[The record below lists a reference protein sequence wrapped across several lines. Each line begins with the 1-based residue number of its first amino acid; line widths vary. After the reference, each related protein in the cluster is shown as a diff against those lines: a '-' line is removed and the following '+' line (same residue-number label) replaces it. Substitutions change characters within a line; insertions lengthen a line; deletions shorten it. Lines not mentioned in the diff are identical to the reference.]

1 MRLRLRATPVGDAI
15 LVHPKGR
22 LDERAADFAGGLAHD
37 PQHTLV
43 VVDLPAG
50 VLADEWA
57 AVAKLLSPSRYGSL
71 RLVFGRDKGEDVRT
85 AAGLIANR
93 LGRLVLAPDG
103 ALVPTAAGGL
113 FVPGDDGAAWL
124 RFRPG
129 RAAEPDAQR
138 FPKPDWEFA
147 VPARPGAAGARTTV
161 QPVPCGVWLRHT
173 DEGPLLG
180 RGRRAVEAVPT
191 DPGHLLVVLGSP
203 GAPPLPVADVAR
215 YWDTVLPG
223 ARSAVRF
230 VVHGTLDT
238 PGAIAPGQG
247 LADALGDGVVL
258 YAGLP
263 SGARPL
269 PDGEHGASA
278 YAPTRSGGARPA
290 AASATPDSHRAVDT
304 TAPAPAGAEHRPG
317 GHEASGATF
326 TARTETPH
334 GADSP
339 YGAATPSAGTP
350 PSGRNEPSGATAAVR
365 TSSPHGAETGVGA
378 AMPSG
383 ADGAPGGWPGEDV
396 TLPSGASAD
405 GGVLG
410 SVSAA
415 AASVPPLSEA
425 ADAGCGAVPAAREA
439 DGALPT
445 AVRPAARSALPR
457 IRTESVD
464 SALPGGAPADP
475 APSGPGTMAPTP
487 AASVTGDP
495 SAGVSPHVADGLAGS
510 GAVSASAP
518 VPPQPSR
525 YHPAPVQASASGPA
539 PGTGPVP
546 PQPSGH
552 EQGPDAGIAPGTGPR
567 TGSVHPQDPE
577 PALGAGAPAVASAR
591 LVRPAAPRFRLESS
605 APAPE
610 PDAVPAG
617 PAAPVA
623 GPGPAVA
630 APPAAAPGE
639 AAGVRVQP
647 VPRTVACA
655 LPPERGIAQER
666 DWVRR
671 TFSEQY
677 NAMAGSVSRVMSESP
692 GLRGG
697 SRAEAAD
704 ALTELVAVR
713 LYLSGDSRTADA
725 AVRTA
730 TAGPHVP
737 LARCVTA
744 GLRRLPSYRGPALLR
759 TRLTDA
765 ERSWYREGRLAVEWA
780 FCHARTSLHAGPR
793 GSGATDVL
801 IWSMTARRTSS
812 LDPAV
817 PDRVLFLPG
826 TAFKVLRTDD
836 DTVLMR
842 EVSPSEI
849 GQDGRVG
856 AQRAQFD
863 EMALKG
869 LENILDALA
878 KAGTDAGVRSAD
890 PPGLIA
896 TTRTSRTEGAK
907 P

>member
-1 MRLRLRATPVGDAI
+1 MGLRLRATPVGDAV
-15 LVHPKGR
+15 LVHPKVR
-22 LDERAADFAGGLAHD
+22 LDGRAADFAGGLAHD
-37 PQHTLV
+37 PQHTVV

-50 VLADEWA
+50 ALADEWA
-57 AVAKLLSPSRYGSL
+57 AVARLLSPSRYGSL
-71 RLVFGRDKGEDVRT
+71 RLVFGRDRGEEVRT
-85 AAGLIANR
+85 AAGRIADR
-93 LGRLVLAPDG
+93 LGRPVLAPDG

-129 RAAEPDAQR
+129 RDPEPDAQR

-147 VPARPGAAGARTTV
+147 VPARPGPAGARTTV

-173 DEGPLLG
+173 GEGPLPG

-191 DPGHLLVVLGSP
+191 DPRHLLVVLGSP

-238 PGAIAPGQG
+238 PGAITPGQG
-247 LADALGDGVVL
+247 LADALGEGVVL

-263 SGARPL
+263 SGSRPL
-269 PDGEHGASA
+269 PGGEQGASA
-278 YAPTRSGGARPA
+278 YAPTGSGGTRPA
-290 AASATPDSHRAVDT
+290 AASATPGVQGAAG
-304 TAPAPAGAEHRPG
+304 TAAPAGAEHRPG
-317 GHEASGATF
+317 GHEPSGATAA
-326 TARTETPH
+326 ARTGTPR

-339 YGAATPSAGTP
+339 DGAATPSAGTLP
-350 PSGRNEPSGATAAVR
+350 AGPNEPSGATAVVR
-365 TSSPHGAETGVGA
+365 TPAPHGEEAGAGA
-378 AMPSG
+378 AVPTG
-383 ADGAPGGWPGEDV
+383 ADGAPGGRPGEDIA
-396 TLPSGASAD
+396 LPSGASAD
-405 GGVLG
+405 GEVPG
-410 SVSAA
+410 SVPAA
-415 AASVPPLSEA
+415 AASVPPVSDA
-425 ADAGCGAVPAAREA
+425 AGAGRGAVPAAREA
-439 DGALPT
+439 DGALP
-445 AVRPAARSALPR
+445 AAERPAARSAQPR
-457 IRTESVD
+457 IRTESVG
-464 SALPGGAPADP
+464 SALPGGAPPDP
-475 APSGPGTMAPTP
+475 APSGPRTVAPTP

-495 SAGVSPHVADGLAGS
+495 SADVPAHVADGVAGS
-510 GAVSASAP
+510 GPVSASPP
-518 VPPQPSR
+518 VPPQPSE
-525 YHPAPVQASASGPA
+525 HDPAPVRVSASGPVT
-539 PGTGPVP
+539 GTGPVP

-552 EQGPDAGIAPGTGPR
+552 EQAPDTEIAPGNGPR
-567 TGSVHPQDPE
+567 TGSVHPREPE

-610 PDAVPAG
+610 PDEVPAG

-630 APPAAAPGE
+630 PPPAAAPGE

-647 VPRTVACA
+647 VPGTGACA
-655 LPPERGIAQER
+655 LPPERGIARER

-765 ERSWYREGRLAVEWA
+765 ERAWYREGRLAVEWA

-849 GQDGRVG
+849 DQDGRVG
-856 AQRAQFD
+856 AQRAKLD

-878 KAGTDAGVRSAD
+878 KAGTDAGARSAD

>member
-22 LDERAADFAGGLAHD
+22 LDERAADFAGGLARD

-93 LGRLVLAPDG
+93 LGRPVLAPDG

-129 RAAEPDAQR
+129 RPAEPDAQR

-147 VPARPGAAGARTTV
+147 VPARLGPAGARTTV

-173 DEGPLLG
+173 DEGPLPG

-191 DPGHLLVVLGSP
+191 DPRHLLVVLGSP

-230 VVHGTLDT
+230 VVHGTLDI
-238 PGAIAPGQG
+238 PGAVAPGQG
-247 LADALGDGVVL
+247 LADALGEGVVL

-269 PDGEHGASA
+269 PDGEHGASP

-290 AASATPDSHRAVDT
+290 AASATPGVQGT
-304 TAPAPAGAEHRPG
+304 VGTAAPAGAEHRPG
-317 GHEASGATF
+317 GHEASGATAP
-326 TARTETPH
+326 ARTETPH

-339 YGAATPSAGTP
+339 DGAATSPAGTP
-350 PSGRNEPSGATAAVR
+350 PSARNEPSGAAAAVR
-365 TSSPHGAETGVGA
+365 TPAPHGAETGVGA
-378 AMPSG
+378 
-383 ADGAPGGWPGEDV
+383 
-396 TLPSGASAD
+396 
-405 GGVLG
+405 
-410 SVSAA
+410 
-415 AASVPPLSEA
+415 
-425 ADAGCGAVPAAREA
+425 
-439 DGALPT
+439 DGALPA

-475 APSGPGTMAPTP
+475 APSGPGTVAPTPATP

-495 SAGVSPHVADGLAGS
+495 GASVSPHVADGLAGS

-518 VPPQPSR
+518 VPPQPSE
-525 YHPAPVQASASGPA
+525 HDPAPVQASAFGPVT
-539 PGTGPVP
+539 GTGPVP

-552 EQGPDAGIAPGTGPR
+552 EQGPDAGVAPESGPR

-647 VPRTVACA
+647 VPRTAACA

-793 GSGATDVL
+793 GSDATDVL
-801 IWSMTARRTSS
+801 IWSMTARRTNS

-856 AQRAQFD
+856 AQRAKFD

-878 KAGTDAGVRSAD
+878 KAGTDAGAQSAD